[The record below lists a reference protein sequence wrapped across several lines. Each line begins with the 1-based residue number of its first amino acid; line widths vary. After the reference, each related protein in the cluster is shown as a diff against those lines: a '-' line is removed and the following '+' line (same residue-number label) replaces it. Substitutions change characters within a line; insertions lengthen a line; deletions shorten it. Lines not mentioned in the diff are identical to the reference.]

1 MGRRLDGGQL
11 ACHCQRLGGHRS
23 ARAIFH
29 REHEKVHV
37 VEPGRDI
44 SSPCPLAS
52 LISHDHVDDAVGG
65 SHVSH
70 EFRPTQ
76 SGDDLDS
83 DCGPAAQV

>member
-1 MGRRLDGGQL
+1 MCRRLDGGQST
-11 ACHCQRLGGHRS
+11 CHCQRLGGHRS
-23 ARAIFH
+23 ARAIFY
-29 REHEKVHV
+29 REHQKVHV
-37 VEPGRDI
+37 VESGRYVG
-44 SSPCPLAS
+44 SSCPFAS
-52 LISHDHVDDAVGG
+52 LISHDDVDDAVGG